1 MGKLRKV
8 VNLKVF
14 DFDTHRCAYAL
25 NSDKNHFG
33 YMYQNQYYYGGRLI
47 YESPE
52 YDNVEDQAFYWLA
65 FKINRSQMASLQK
78 RIDKLIDDDASIA
91 IIGDSVRA
99 SFSNGSH
106 LSYKGNYPL
115 DFAKTCFVK
124 TYSKK

>member
-25 NSDKNHFG
+25 NTDKNQFG

-65 FKINRSQMASLQK
+65 FKINLSQMASLQK
-78 RIDKLIDDDASIA
+78 RVDKLMDDNSFIA
-91 IIGDSVRA
+91 INGDSVDA
-99 SFSNGSH
+99 YFSNGSH
-106 LSYKGNYPL
+106 LSYEGKHPL
-115 DFAKTCFVK
+115 SFAKK
-124 TYSKK
+124 YLKR